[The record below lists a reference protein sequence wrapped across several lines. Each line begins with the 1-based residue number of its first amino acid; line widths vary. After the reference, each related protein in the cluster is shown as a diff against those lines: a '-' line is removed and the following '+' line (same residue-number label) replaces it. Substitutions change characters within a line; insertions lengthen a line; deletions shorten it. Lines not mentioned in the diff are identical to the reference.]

1 MAESVYDMLGRR
13 RKIIGVC
20 GMHDGAACESEWQI
34 FFAFVLFP
42 PRMGSLSLSLSTF
55 ACCVHKA
62 SRVAPTIPGSV
73 MSEGKFVV

>member
-1 MAESVYDMLGRR
+1 
-13 RKIIGVC
+13 
-20 GMHDGAACESEWQI
+20 MHDGAACESEWQI
-34 FFAFVLFP
+34 FFAFCAFSTTDGL
-42 PRMGSLSLSLSTF
+42 SLSLSPSTF

>member
-13 RKIIGVC
+13 RGVRNAWSRMRIGMADILRFLC
-20 GMHDGAACESEWQI
+20 
-34 FFAFVLFP
+34 FFHHGWA
-42 PRMGSLSLSLSTF
+42 LSLPLPPSTF

-62 SRVAPTIPGSV
+62 SRVAPTISGSV